1 VGVGTVGSVGTYT
14 YLYIHLLN
22 TSKFYFNKFTSFG
35 LSRFRTSRL
44 ICTFV
49 SLLSISIGIN
59 IKNMIHKK
67 TRTFIPAD
75 LEIKWENLEPLYKDL
90 VNRPINS
97 VEDLEHWLHE
107 RSELEAALEEDF
119 AWRYIRMTCDTN
131 NEGLLQ
137 AFQYFATDIEPQTAS
152 YSNELNKKLVA
163 SEYLDKLDN
172 AKYYVYL
179 RGVKKSLELFRESN
193 IPVQTQIQVEQQKY
207 QSISGAMSVHIG
219 DKEYTLEQASVFLKD
234 TDRSKRQEVWEKITA
249 RRLQEKDKLDE
260 LFDHLRTLRHQ
271 VAVNAGFDNFR
282 DYMFQALGR
291 FDYTPQDCYAFHEA
305 IETEI
310 VPILR
315 EHAHQR
321 KEALGVSELRPW
333 DMDVNTSGKPA
344 LKPFNSGEELIEKTI
359 QCFSNINRYLGERL
373 EIMKDNNLFD
383 VESRKGKAPGGYNYP
398 LSETGAP
405 FIFMNSANTFRDLTT
420 MVHEGGHAVHTFLTA
435 DLELNDFK
443 HCPSEVAELASMSME
458 LISMDNWNVFFD
470 NEEDLKRAKRDQLVD
485 VLKTL
490 PWVAVVDQFQHW
502 IYTNPNHTAQQRT
515 EAWVQIYEPFGAGF
529 ADWSGLEV
537 AEANLW
543 QKQLHIFEI
552 PFYYIE
558 YGMAQLGAIAVW
570 KNYKEN
576 PEKALQ
582 QYLDALKLGYTMTI
596 KEIYET
602 AGIKFDFSAGY
613 VKELAAF
620 VKAEIEKL

>member
-1 VGVGTVGSVGTYT
+1 
-14 YLYIHLLN
+14 
-22 TSKFYFNKFTSFG
+22 
-35 LSRFRTSRL
+35 
-44 ICTFV
+44 
-49 SLLSISIGIN
+49 
-59 IKNMIHKK
+59 MIHKK
-67 TRTFIPAD
+67 TRTYIPAN
-75 LEIKWENLEPLYKDL
+75 LEIKWETLEPLYKEL
-90 VNRPINS
+90 CARPINS
-97 VEDLEHWLHE
+97 VEELEQWLRD

-131 NEGLLQ
+131 SEEKLQ
-137 AFQYFATDIEPQTAS
+137 NFQYFATEIEPNVAP
-152 YSNELNKKLVA
+152 YSNDLNKKLVA
-163 SEYLDKLDN
+163 SEYADKLDGE
-172 AKYYVYL
+172 KFFIYL
-179 RGVKKSLELFRESN
+179 RGVKKSLELFREEN
-193 IPVQTQIQVEQQKY
+193 IPIQTEIQVEQQKY
-207 QSISGAMSVHIG
+207 QSITGSMSVHIG
-219 DKEYTLEQASVFLKD
+219 DKEFTLEQAAVILKD
-234 TDRSKRQEVWEKITA
+234 TDRSKRQEAWEKITS
-249 RRLQEKDKLDE
+249 RRLQDKDKLDE
-260 LFDHLRTLRHQ
+260 LFDHLRKLRHK
-271 VAVNAGFDNFR
+271 VALNAGFENFR

-305 IETEI
+305 IEKEI

-315 EHAHQR
+315 DQAHKRQQ
-321 KEALGVSELRPW
+321 ALKLDALKPW
-333 DMDVNTSGKPA
+333 DMDVDTSGKAA
-344 LKPFNSGEELIEKTI
+344 LKPFHGGDDLIEKSI
-359 QCFSNINRYLGERL
+359 QCFTNINSYLGERL
-373 EIMKDNNLFD
+373 EIMKENNLFD

-405 FIFMNSANTFRDLTT
+405 FIFMNSANGFRDLTT

-458 LISMDNWNVFFD
+458 LISMDNWNVYFD
-470 NEEDLKRAKRDQLVD
+470 KAEDLKRAKRDQLID

-502 IYTNPNHTAQQRT
+502 IYTNPDHTDAERT
-515 EAWVQIYEPFGAGF
+515 EAWKQIYEPFGAGF
-529 ADWSGLEV
+529 VDWTGLEE
-537 AEANLW
+537 AEENLW

-558 YGMAQLGAIAVW
+558 YGFAQLGAIAVW

-582 QYLDALKLGYTMTI
+582 QYLAALKLGYTKTI

>member
-1 VGVGTVGSVGTYT
+1 
-14 YLYIHLLN
+14 
-22 TSKFYFNKFTSFG
+22 
-35 LSRFRTSRL
+35 
-44 ICTFV
+44 
-49 SLLSISIGIN
+49 
-59 IKNMIHKK
+59 MIHKK
-67 TRTFIPAD
+67 TRKYIPAT
-75 LEIKWENLEPLYKDL
+75 LEIKWENLEPLLTELRD
-90 VNRPINS
+90 RPINS
-97 VEDLEHWLHE
+97 VADLEKWLHD

-119 AWRYIRMTCDTN
+119 AWRYIRMTCDTAN
-131 NEGLLQ
+131 ADLLQ
-137 AFQYFATDIEPQTAS
+137 SFQYFATEIEPKIAPF
-152 YSNELNKKLVA
+152 SNELNKKLVA
-163 SEYLDKLDN
+163 SEWTDKLDKK
-172 AKYYVYL
+172 KYFVYL
-179 RGVKKSLELFRESN
+179 RGVKKSLELFREEN
-193 IPVQTQIQVEQQKY
+193 IPLQTEIQVEQQKY
-207 QSISGAMSVHIG
+207 QSITGAMSVHIG
-219 DKEYTLEQASVFLKD
+219 DKEFTLEQASVLLKD
-234 TDRSKRQEVWEKITA
+234 TNRSKRQEAWEKITQ
-249 RRLQEKDKLDE
+249 RRLQDKDQLNE
-260 LFDHLRTLRHQ
+260 LFDRLRVLRHK
-271 VAVNAGFDNFR
+271 VALNAGFENFR

-291 FDYTPQDCYAFHEA
+291 FDYTPQDCYTFHEA
-305 IETEI
+305 IEKEV

-315 EHAHQR
+315 EQAEKR
-321 KEALGVSELRPW
+321 KTALGLDVLKPW
-333 DMDVNTSGKPA
+333 DLDVDVSGKPA
-344 LKPFNSGEELIEKTI
+344 LKPFNNGAELIEKSI

-458 LISMDNWNVFFD
+458 LISMDNWNVYFD
-470 NEEDLKRAKRDQLVD
+470 NEENLKRAKRDQLFD

-502 IYTNPNHTAQQRT
+502 LYTNPDHTDAERT
-515 EAWVQIYEPFGAGF
+515 DAWIKIYEPFGAGF
-529 ADWSGLEV
+529 ADWSEFPE
-537 AEANLW
+537 AEKNLW
-543 QKQLHIFEI
+543 QKQLHIFEV

-576 PEKALQ
+576 PEKGLQ
-582 QYLDALKLGYTMTI
+582 QYLDGLKLGYTKTI

-602 AGIKFDFSAGY
+602 AGIKFDFSATY

-620 VKAEIEKL
+620 VKEEMDKL